1 MALAKTLVLDEVAGV
16 EGHCEGGFA
25 ASVVDCVSSIIGLI
39 FLDDIDFAA
48 DFIIQFTR

>member
-25 ASVVDCVSSIIGLI
+25 ASVVDWVIGLI
-39 FLDDIDFAA
+39 FLDDIDFAT